1 MAARSIA
8 SLTLSFGLVSI
19 PVRLYS
25 ATESSTEMRFN
36 MLTKNGERVKQQYIS
51 EKTRKVVERS
61 EMVKGYEF
69 EKDHFARG
77 PSMVPVDGS
86 GLRNSCRRCAGT
98 PFLKRCATP
107 CACAA
112 TAASA

>member
-25 ATESSTEMRFN
+25 ATESASEIRFN
-36 MLTKNGERVKQQYIS
+36 MLTKSGERVKQQYIS
-51 EKTRKVVERS
+51 EKTRKVAERS

-69 EKDHFARG
+69 EKDHF
-77 PSMVPVDGS
+77 VLFT
-86 GLRNSCRRCAGT
+86 LRS
-98 PFLKRCATP
+98 
-107 CACAA
+107 
-112 TAASA
+112 